1 VSCGGSFHSRHG
13 FGVVKGIR
21 RLGFALHARS
31 QILAQDDRLKNNILA
46 KRNHGEDISFYSD
59 GE

>member
-1 VSCGGSFHSRHG
+1 VSCGGSFHSRLG
-13 FGVVKGIR
+13 FGVVKGIL
-21 RLGFALHARS
+21 RLRFASHARGK
-31 QILAQDDRLKNNILA
+31 ILAQDARLKNNILA